1 MGTPTFAPASNT
13 GGNNEAARWLTNVT
27 PNSVNGLEI
36 GEIFQS
42 WLAIDGPS
50 DELPMAGELTIPVT
64 ATPVLSQGQQSNI
77 EASPVTRNISVI
89 IPSVIDGEIITQ
101 GPLDADVGNMTAIPI
116 KLANTGND
124 LASYRLTI
132 EDDLPDLWT
141 ASLNSSSP
149 NSPSIVSLLGHSSHH
164 AQISCSSFD

>member
-1 MGTPTFAPASNT
+1 
-13 GGNNEAARWLTNVT
+13 
-27 PNSVNGLEI
+27 
-36 GEIFQS
+36 
-42 WLAIDGPS
+42 
-50 DELPMAGELTIPVT
+50 MAGELTIPVT

-89 IPSVIDGEIITQ
+89 IPSVIAGEIITQ

-132 EDDLPDLWT
+132 QDDLPDLWT

-149 NSPSIVSLLGHSSHH
+149 NSPSIVSNLSPSMADHPLTGNEHIANLTLNVKTDPQAPADTLQPLTIRVEDRITGELLSLKTLL
-164 AQISCSSFD
+164 IRV